1 MVTEAHGR
9 RMNPDLCA
17 PANGV
22 GLIADLL
29 ANTDCQASS
38 LVERGYSALA
48 TPGGATAALLTS
60 LMVIAVALY
69 GYRLLLGKGLALRD
83 VIGLTVRLS
92 LVLLLA
98 ASWSSFQG
106 FAYDAFARAPSRIA
120 SELIVAIN
128 APAPLDG
135 VQSALD
141 RIEAGNVGWRTR
153 AGIASPLVGGAPT
166 AAMALNVSS
175 FLLTLST
182 VGLLVVSRILL
193 ALLLAITPVMAGF
206 LLFDATRGLLE
217 GWLRALTGAA
227 LIPLFVLI
235 LCAIELAVL
244 SPLLD
249 RMLADQATG
258 RFELDTVTP
267 VALVVIVFSIAI
279 VASSRAAAQI
289 ARGIRLPR
297 KGFTSRVAEAPPVS
311 IAADRPLLLAG
322 PRSAVAAPITRA
334 LESAARRDA
343 EQSTRRV
350 VSTASSESRRYSTS
364 TSITAG
370 QAHSGG
376 PAALASGASVV
387 PRHTRLP
394 RASRA
399 AARRDS

>member
-1 MVTEAHGR
+1 
-9 RMNPDLCA
+9 MNPDLCA
-17 PANGV
+17 PAGTP
-22 GLIADLL
+22 GLVNDLL

-38 LVERGYSALA
+38 LVERGYLALS
-48 TPGGATAALLTS
+48 TPGAATAAVLTS

-69 GYRLLLGKGLALRD
+69 GYRLLLGKGLALSD
-83 VIGLTVRLS
+83 VTGLAIRLGV
-92 LVLLLA
+92 VLLLA
-98 ASWSSFQG
+98 ASWSSFQAL
-106 FAYDAFARAPSRIA
+106 AYDAFARAPSRIA
-120 SELIVAIN
+120 SELVVAID

-141 RIEAGNVGWRTR
+141 RIEQGNVGWRTR

-217 GWLRALTGAA
+217 GWLRVLTGAA

-235 LCAIELAVL
+235 LGAIELAIL

-249 RMLADQATG
+249 RMLADQAGG

-279 VASSRAAAQI
+279 VASARAAATI

-297 KGFTSRVAEAPPVS
+297 KGFVGSLPAGEGARTLATGERT
-311 IAADRPLLLAG
+311 LLLTG
-322 PRSAVAAPITRA
+322 PGSVPISPVARA
-334 LESAARRDA
+334 LENAARRDA
-343 EQSTRRV
+343 GESAQRTV
-350 VSTASSESRRYSTS
+350 VAASRGARQQSSETV
-364 TSITAG
+364 TIVAGTA
-370 QAHSGG
+370 ATG
-376 PAALASGASVV
+376 PSAMAGRPLLAT
-387 PRHTRLP
+387 PRTRLP

-399 AARRDS
+399 AARRDL

>member
-1 MVTEAHGR
+1 
-9 RMNPDLCA
+9 MNPDLCV
-17 PANGV
+17 PAGTP

-29 ANTDCQASS
+29 ANVDCKASS
-38 LVERGYSALA
+38 LVERGYGALT
-48 TPGGATAALLTS
+48 TPGAATAALLTS

-69 GYRLLLGKGLALRD
+69 GYRLLLGKGLALGD
-83 VIGLTVRLS
+83 VTGLAIRLGV
-92 LVLLLA
+92 VLLLA

-106 FAYDAFARAPSRIA
+106 LAYDAFARAPSRIA
-120 SELIVAIN
+120 SELVVAID

-141 RIEAGNVGWRTR
+141 RIEQGNVGWRTR

-206 LLFDATRGLLE
+206 LLFDATRELLE

-227 LIPLFVLI
+227 LVPLFVLI
-235 LCAIELAVL
+235 LCAIELAIL

-249 RMLADQATG
+249 RMLADEASG
-258 RFELDTVTP
+258 RYELDMVTP
-267 VALVVIVFSIAI
+267 VALVVIVFSLAI
-279 VASSRAAAQI
+279 VASARAATTI
-289 ARGIRLPR
+289 AKGIRLSSKVSASTPPIAEP
-297 KGFTSRVAEAPPVS
+297 VAS
-311 IAADRPLLLAG
+311 AAAIGRPLLLTG
-322 PRSAVAAPITRA
+322 PREASPVARA

-343 EQSTRRV
+343 EDSTHRTVAAAMRG
-350 VSTASSESRRYSTS
+350 SRDTSSSAKTMIADTTTTLWTSEAGSRPYL
-364 TSITAG
+364 
-370 QAHSGG
+370 
-376 PAALASGASVV
+376 PP
-387 PRHTRLP
+387 PRTRLP

-399 AARRDS
+399 AARRDL

>member
-1 MVTEAHGR
+1 
-9 RMNPDLCA
+9 MNPDLCA
-17 PANGV
+17 PAATP

-38 LVERGYSALA
+38 LVERGYSALS
-48 TPGGATAALLTS
+48 TPGAATAALLTS

-83 VIGLTVRLS
+83 VTGLAIRLGV
-92 LVLLLA
+92 VLLLA
-98 ASWSSFQG
+98 ASWSSFQEL
-106 FAYDAFARAPSRIA
+106 AYDAFARAPSRIA
-120 SELIVAIN
+120 SDLVVAIDS
-128 APAPLDG
+128 PAPLDG

-141 RIEAGNVGWRTR
+141 RIEQGNVGWRTR

-227 LIPLFVLI
+227 IVPLFVLI
-235 LCAIELAVL
+235 LCAIELAIL

-249 RMLADQATG
+249 RMLADQAGG
-258 RFELDTVTP
+258 RFELDMVTP
-267 VALVVIVFSIAI
+267 VALVVIIFSIAI
-279 VASSRAAAQI
+279 FAAARAAATI
-289 ARGIRLPR
+289 AKGIRLPR
-297 KGFTSRVAEAPPVS
+297 KGFASTRETAVATSSPSVAE
-311 IAADRPLLLAG
+311 RPLLLTG
-322 PRSAVAAPITRA
+322 PAAASASPIARA

-343 EQSTRRV
+343 DETTHRTVAAAMRGSREVNSTTTATV
-350 VSTASSESRRYSTS
+350 VGAGRSSSSETASRPYL
-364 TSITAG
+364 
-370 QAHSGG
+370 
-376 PAALASGASVV
+376 PP
-387 PRHTRLP
+387 PRTRLP

>member
-1 MVTEAHGR
+1 
-9 RMNPDLCA
+9 MNPDLCA
-17 PANGV
+17 PAGV
-22 GLIADLL
+22 PGLVSDLL

-38 LVERGYSALA
+38 LVERGYSALS
-48 TPGGATAALLTS
+48 TPGAATAAVLTS

-69 GYRLLLGKGLALRD
+69 GYRLLLGKGLALSD
-83 VIGLTVRLS
+83 VTGLAIRLGV
-92 LVLLLA
+92 VLLLA
-98 ASWSSFQG
+98 ASWSSFQAL
-106 FAYDAFARAPSRIA
+106 AYDAFARAPSRIA
-120 SELIVAIN
+120 SELVVAIDS
-128 APAPLDG
+128 PAPLDG

-141 RIEAGNVGWRTR
+141 RIEQGNVGWRTR

-227 LIPLFVLI
+227 LVPLFVLI
-235 LCAIELAVL
+235 LCAIELAIL
-244 SPLLD
+244 SPLID
-249 RMLADQATG
+249 HMLADQAGG

-279 VASSRAAAQI
+279 VASARAATTI

-297 KGFTSRVAEAPPVS
+297 KGFSGSAPVADAMP
-311 IAADRPLLLAG
+311 AAVAAERPLMLSG
-322 PRSAVAAPITRA
+322 PRSAAATPVARA

-343 EQSTRRV
+343 EQSTQRTVAAASRV
-350 VSTASSESRRYSTS
+350 SQSDVRTT
-364 TSITAG
+364 TTI
-370 QAHSGG
+370 SGG
-376 PAALASGASVV
+376 GASPGTSPLAVRPHLV

-399 AARRDS
+399 AARRDI

>member
-1 MVTEAHGR
+1 
-9 RMNPDLCA
+9 MNPDLCA
-17 PANGV
+17 PAGAP
-22 GLIADLL
+22 GLVSDLL

-38 LVERGYSALA
+38 LVERGYSALS
-48 TPGGATAALLTS
+48 TPGAATAAVLTS

-69 GYRLLLGKGLALRD
+69 GYRLLLGKGLALSD
-83 VIGLTVRLS
+83 VTGLAIRLGI
-92 LVLLLA
+92 VLLLA
-98 ASWSSFQG
+98 ASWSSFQAL
-106 FAYDAFARAPSRIA
+106 AYDAFARAPSRIA
-120 SELIVAIN
+120 SELVVAID

-141 RIEAGNVGWRTR
+141 RIEQGNVGWRTR

-227 LIPLFVLI
+227 LVPLFVLI
-235 LCAIELAVL
+235 LCAIELAIL
-244 SPLLD
+244 SPLID
-249 RMLADQATG
+249 HMLADQASG

-279 VASSRAAAQI
+279 VASARAATMI

-297 KGFTSRVAEAPPVS
+297 KGFSGTAPVTEPAS
-311 IAADRPLLLAG
+311 AAMATERPLLLSG
-322 PRSAVAAPITRA
+322 PQSAAASPVARA

-343 EQSTRRV
+343 EQSTQRTVTAATRDSRHA
-350 VSTASSESRRYSTS
+350 STTTTS
-364 TSITAG
+364 TS
-370 QAHSGG
+370 
-376 PAALASGASVV
+376 AANANPGAAPLAARPHLS

-399 AARRDS
+399 AARRDL

>member
-1 MVTEAHGR
+1 
-9 RMNPDLCA
+9 MNPDLCA
-17 PANGV
+17 PAATP

-38 LVERGYSALA
+38 LVERGYSALS
-48 TPGGATAALLTS
+48 TPGAATAALLTS

-83 VIGLTVRLS
+83 VTGLAIRLGV
-92 LVLLLA
+92 VLLLA
-98 ASWSSFQG
+98 ASWSSFQEL
-106 FAYDAFARAPSRIA
+106 AYDAFARAPSRIA
-120 SELIVAIN
+120 SDLVVAIDS
-128 APAPLDG
+128 PAPLDG

-141 RIEAGNVGWRTR
+141 RIEQGNVGWRTR

-227 LIPLFVLI
+227 IVPLFVLI
-235 LCAIELAVL
+235 LCAIELAIL

-249 RMLADQATG
+249 RMLADQAGG
-258 RFELDTVTP
+258 RFELDMVTP
-267 VALVVIVFSIAI
+267 VALVVIIFSIAI
-279 VASSRAAAQI
+279 FAAARAAATI
-289 ARGIRLPR
+289 AKGIRLPR
-297 KGFTSRVAEAPPVS
+297 KGFASTRETADATNTPSVAE
-311 IAADRPLLLAG
+311 RPLLLTG
-322 PRSAVAAPITRA
+322 PAAASASPIARA

-343 EQSTRRV
+343 DETTHRTVAAAMRGSREVNSTTTATV
-350 VSTASSESRRYSTS
+350 VGAGRSSSSETASRPYL
-364 TSITAG
+364 
-370 QAHSGG
+370 
-376 PAALASGASVV
+376 PP
-387 PRHTRLP
+387 PRTRLP

>member
-1 MVTEAHGR
+1 
-9 RMNPDLCA
+9 MNPELCA
-17 PANGV
+17 PAGIP
-22 GLIADLL
+22 GLVSDLL

-38 LVERGYSALA
+38 LVERGYSALS
-48 TPGGATAALLTS
+48 TPGAATAAVLTS

-69 GYRLLLGKGLALRD
+69 GYRLLLGKGLALSD
-83 VIGLTVRLS
+83 VTGLAIRLGI
-92 LVLLLA
+92 VLLLA
-98 ASWSSFQG
+98 ASWSSFQAL
-106 FAYDAFARAPSRIA
+106 AYDAFARAPSRIA
-120 SELIVAIN
+120 SDLVVAID

-141 RIEAGNVGWRTR
+141 RIEQGNVGWRTR

-227 LIPLFVLI
+227 LVPLFVLI
-235 LCAIELAVL
+235 LCAIELAIL

-279 VASSRAAAQI
+279 VASARAATTI
-289 ARGIRLPR
+289 AKGIRLPR
-297 KGFTSRVAEAPPVS
+297 KGFSGIAPVAHPVS
-311 IAADRPLLLAG
+311 IPIAADRPLLLSG
-322 PRSAVAAPITRA
+322 PRSAAAAPVARA

-343 EQSTRRV
+343 EESSQRTVAGAMRGSRE
-350 VSTASSESRRYSTS
+350 VSS
-364 TSITAG
+364 SITATI
-370 QAHSGG
+370 
-376 PAALASGASVV
+376 AASAAQNPSESATRAYLPP
-387 PRHTRLP
+387 PRTRLP

-399 AARRDS
+399 AARRDI

>member
-1 MVTEAHGR
+1 
-9 RMNPDLCA
+9 MNPDLCA
-17 PANGV
+17 AATTP
-22 GLIADLL
+22 GLVADLL

-38 LVERGYSALA
+38 LVERGYSALS
-48 TPGGATAALLTS
+48 TPGAATAAVLTS

-69 GYRLLLGKGLALRD
+69 GYRLLLGKGLALSD
-83 VIGLTVRLS
+83 VTGLAIRLGI
-92 LVLLLA
+92 VLLLA
-98 ASWSSFQG
+98 ASWSSFQEL
-106 FAYDAFARAPSRIA
+106 AYDAFARAPSRIA
-120 SELIVAIN
+120 SELVVAID

-141 RIEAGNVGWRTR
+141 RIEQGNVGWRTR

-227 LIPLFVLI
+227 IVPLFVLI
-235 LCAIELAVL
+235 LCAIELAIL
-244 SPLLD
+244 SPLID
-249 RMLADQATG
+249 HMLSDQASG

-279 VASSRAAAQI
+279 VASARAATTI

-297 KGFTSRVAEAPPVS
+297 KGFSGAAL
-311 IAADRPLLLAG
+311 AADVPATAAPTERPLLLGG
-322 PRSAVAAPITRA
+322 PQSAAASPVARA

-343 EQSTRRV
+343 EQGTQRV
-350 VSTASSESRRYSTS
+350 VTAATRDSRQDTTTS
-364 TSITAG
+364 TTK
-370 QAHSGG
+370 SGAAAN
-376 PAALASGASVV
+376 PAAAPLAVRPHLS

-399 AARRDS
+399 AARRDL

>member
-1 MVTEAHGR
+1 
-9 RMNPDLCA
+9 MNPDLCA
-17 PANGV
+17 PAGV
-22 GLIADLL
+22 PGLVSDLL

-38 LVERGYSALA
+38 LVERGYSALS
-48 TPGGATAALLTS
+48 TPGAATAAVLTS

-69 GYRLLLGKGLALRD
+69 GYRLLLGKGLTLSD
-83 VIGLTVRLS
+83 VTGLAIRLGV
-92 LVLLLA
+92 VLLLA
-98 ASWSSFQG
+98 ASWSSFQAL
-106 FAYDAFARAPSRIA
+106 AYDVFARAPSRIA
-120 SELIVAIN
+120 SELVVAIDS
-128 APAPLDG
+128 PAPLDG

-141 RIEAGNVGWRTR
+141 RIEQGNVGWRTR

-182 VGLLVVSRILL
+182 VGLLVVSRILI

-227 LIPLFVLI
+227 LVPLFVLI
-235 LCAIELAVL
+235 LCAIELAIL
-244 SPLLD
+244 SPLID
-249 RMLADQATG
+249 HMLADQAGG

-279 VASSRAAAQI
+279 VASARAATTI

-297 KGFTSRVAEAPPVS
+297 KGFSGSASVADPMPAAIATEPPLMLS
-311 IAADRPLLLAG
+311 G
-322 PRSAVAAPITRA
+322 PRSAAATPVARA

-343 EQSTRRV
+343 EQSTQRTIAAASRLSQSDV
-350 VSTASSESRRYSTS
+350 RTTATISSGS
-364 TSITAG
+364 
-370 QAHSGG
+370 
-376 PAALASGASVV
+376 ASPGSSPIAVRPHLQ
-387 PRHTRLP
+387 PRQTRLP

-399 AARRDS
+399 AARRDI

>member
-1 MVTEAHGR
+1 
-9 RMNPDLCA
+9 MNPDLCA
-17 PANGV
+17 AATTP
-22 GLIADLL
+22 GLVADLL

-38 LVERGYSALA
+38 LVERGYTALS
-48 TPGGATAALLTS
+48 TPGAATAAVLTS

-69 GYRLLLGKGLALRD
+69 GYRLLLGKGLALSD
-83 VIGLTVRLS
+83 VTGLAIRLGV
-92 LVLLLA
+92 VLLLA
-98 ASWSSFQG
+98 ASWSSFQAL
-106 FAYDAFARAPSRIA
+106 AYDAFARAPSRIA
-120 SELIVAIN
+120 SELVVAID

-141 RIEAGNVGWRTR
+141 RIEKGNVGWRTR
-153 AGIASPLVGGAPT
+153 AGIASPMVGGAPT

-227 LIPLFVLI
+227 LVPLFVLI
-235 LCAIELAVL
+235 LCAIELAIL

-249 RMLADQATG
+249 RMLADQASG
-258 RFELDTVTP
+258 QFELDTVTP

-279 VASSRAAAQI
+279 VASARAATMI

-297 KGFTSRVAEAPPVS
+297 KGFASNPSVAAPISPSSPVE
-311 IAADRPLLLAG
+311 RPLLLTG
-322 PRSAVAAPITRA
+322 PRAASTPVARA

-343 EQSTRRV
+343 EESTHRTVAAAMRGSREV
-350 VSTASSESRRYSTS
+350 SSSTATTGNVGSASRSSESVGRPYL
-364 TSITAG
+364 
-370 QAHSGG
+370 
-376 PAALASGASVV
+376 PP
-387 PRHTRLP
+387 PRTRLP

-399 AARRDS
+399 AARRDL